1 MIFFIQIIENIEKIT
16 SKEEEIILFHSVN
29 LSKEL
34 SKVLLLTSSKKVS
47 ELNIQ
52 TPDLRSRLEA
62 MQITTI
68 LEPDDILMEALIIKL
83 FNDRQLVVK
92 PKVVNFLMQRVER
105 SYLGIMEIID
115 FLDNSSL
122 SEKKSISIK
131 FINELLN

>member
-1 MIFFIQIIENIEKIT
+1 
-16 SKEEEIILFHSVN
+16 
-29 LSKEL
+29 
-34 SKVLLLTSSKKVS
+34 
-47 ELNIQ
+47 
-52 TPDLRSRLEA
+52 

-83 FNDRQLVVK
+83 FNDRQLDVK

-122 SEKKSISIK
+122 SQKKSISIK
-131 FINELLN
+131 FKNELLN

>member
-1 MIFFIQIIENIEKIT
+1 
-16 SKEEEIILFHSVN
+16 
-29 LSKEL
+29 
-34 SKVLLLTSSKKVS
+34 
-47 ELNIQ
+47 
-52 TPDLRSRLEA
+52 

-115 FLDNSSL
+115 LLDSSSL
-122 SEKKSISIK
+122 SQNKSISIK
-131 FINELLN
+131 FINFFLLFK

>member
-1 MIFFIQIIENIEKIT
+1 
-16 SKEEEIILFHSVN
+16 
-29 LSKEL
+29 
-34 SKVLLLTSSKKVS
+34 
-47 ELNIQ
+47 
-52 TPDLRSRLEA
+52 

-122 SEKKSISIK
+122 SQKKSISIK